1 MLKLLNKNK
10 VRPIIYDSVFK
21 KIFSLPCNKKLI
33 SYLINKITK
42 LKYSYIYN
50 DFKYGNTELLKKN
63 YSDKGKVTDLLIYL
77 KNEIVNLEMNK
88 YLSKGTIKKNN
99 IYHHHLSG
107 NNIKKGENYCQIK
120 KVIQINFN
128 AKGNKNKNIIE
139 ESKMRNKQGAN
150 CTDEY
155 YITYHIN
162 MKIALKK
169 YYNKCKLTR
178 FEKILV
184 MMQLEDKGELQK
196 IAKGDEMLMIFE
208 KTIEG
213 TSEETLGVYD
223 KEAAEEFV
231 RQIDIE
237 DAKVQGM
244 KKGLTQKAK
253 EIAINMLKAN
263 MQISEI
269 SKLTGLKPKEI
280 SKLANNL

>member
-1 MLKLLNKNK
+1 MLELLNKNK
-10 VRPIIYDSVFK
+10 VRPVIYDSVFK
-21 KIFSLPCNKKLI
+21 KIFSLPCNKGLI

-42 LKYSYIYN
+42 LEYSYIYN

-63 YSDKGKVTDLLIYL
+63 YSDKGKATDLLIYL

-107 NNIKKGENYCQIK
+107 NSIKKGDNYCQTK
-120 KVIQINFN
+120 SVIQINFN
-128 AKGNKNKNIIE
+128 ATGNKNKNIIE
-139 ESKMRNKQGAN
+139 DSKMRNKQGAN

-162 MKIALKK
+162 LELALKK

-184 MMQLEDKGELQK
+184 MMQLEDKDELK
-196 IAKGDEMLMIFE
+196 KLAKGDEMLMIFE

-213 TSEETLGVYD
+213 ASEETLGVYD

-237 DAKVQGM
+237 DAKEQGM
-244 KKGLTQKAK
+244 KKGLTKKAK
-253 EIAINMLKAN
+253 EIATNMLKAN
-263 MQISEI
+263 MQITEI

-280 SKLANNL
+280 SKLASNL